1 MAIYHFSNQIIS
13 RKKQQSTIAAAAYRS
28 GERLIDERTNEEKF
42 YKRKVK
48 PITHILAPSHA
59 PEWVYDRQQLWNE
72 VEKKEKQWNAQL
84 AREINVALPKELS
97 HAEQEQLAIEFCTEI
112 FVTDGMVADLSV
124 HRDDEENPHFH
135 VMLTIRPFN
144 EDGSW
149 GNKQMKVKELIDGKL
164 QVKALHITDWNTKE
178 KLIYWREQW
187 AHYANRF
194 LEKNGFS
201 ERITHLSNK
210 GRGIETL
217 PTIHE
222 GFVARQMQSEGKE
235 SDRIKMNTN
244 RKEYNKTVIELA
256 EAKKEKQI
264 KERTDKYVRRFTPLE
279 KKQLLESAKLLRM
292 FVNYENINTR
302 RLQLGKWQSR
312 LEFHQDSIDKYK
324 KISRI
329 EKETELLNQTKE
341 ILKIEA
347 NRFLDKYY
355 PDLTKEELSTDQKI
369 EVVETTVSQNKLL
382 STNDIKKVLSEFE
395 KKHIEKDLHVLLNN
409 RPKFVLSFQQEIQN
423 AENQFEHLRVKN
435 GINFADPSTVKNV
448 TDKELNQMQFL
459 LKQKDIM
466 NKSLNLIDQLYDHQ
480 LKEMY
485 PNWDGRNYL
494 TVEQKEFF
502 VMAKEYYGKNIIP
515 EDFSNPPRKYSKE
528 EQKEIIFA
536 LYCINC
542 NNMDSKNKDQYN
554 DLLRHK
560 FPEFQIDNQSYKQMF
575 YHECMRYADEIGPDK
590 LNQLYNAYN
599 IQSVGD
605 VEEFH
610 LGANNSF
617 TPHSYHDS
625 GFVLSNGS
633 DFLSILESAIR
644 EADRKWREDEFEQ
657 QYKNKK
663 KKRRNGMER

>member
-13 RKKQQSTIAAAAYRS
+13 RKKQQNTIAAAAYRS
-28 GERLIDERTNEEKF
+28 GERLIDDRTNEEKF

-112 FVTDGMVADLSV
+112 FVNDGMVADLSI

-149 GNKQMKVKELIDGKL
+149 GNKQMKVKEIVDGKI

-178 KLIYWREQW
+178 KLMYWREQW

-210 GRGIETL
+210 DRGIEIL

-222 GFVARQMQSEGKE
+222 GFVARQLQSEGKE
-235 SDRIKMNTN
+235 SDRIKMNIN
-244 RKEYNKTVIELA
+244 RKEYNQTVIELA

-279 KKQLLESAKLLRM
+279 KKQLRESAKLLRM

-324 KISRI
+324 KISRF
-329 EKETELLNQTKE
+329 EKETELLNQTEE
-341 ILKIEA
+341 ILKIET

-355 PDLTKEELSTDQKI
+355 PNLNKEELSTDQKI

-382 STNDIKKVLSEFE
+382 SIKDIERVFHELEIKQ
-395 KKHIEKDLHVLLNN
+395 IERDLHVLLNN
-409 RPKFVLSFQQEIQN
+409 RQQFVLSLQQELQN
-423 AENQFEHLRVKN
+423 AEKQFEHLRTKN
-435 GINFADPSTVKNV
+435 GINFADPSTIKNAS
-448 TDKELNQMQFL
+448 DKDLNQMQFL
-459 LKQKDIM
+459 LKQKENM
-466 NKSLNLIDQLYDHQ
+466 NKSLDLMDQLYDHQ
-480 LKEMY
+480 LQGMY
-485 PNWDGRNYL
+485 LNWDGRNYL
-494 TVEQKEFF
+494 TIEQKEFF
-502 VMAKEYYGKNIIP
+502 LMAEEFYGKPILP
-515 EDFSNPPRKYSKE
+515 TDFSNPPRKYSKQ
-528 EQKEIIFA
+528 EQKEIIFS
-536 LYCINC
+536 LYCIKNVKT
-542 NNMDSKNKDQYN
+542 NSSNKDKHY
-554 DLLRHK
+554 DILRYK
-560 FPEFQIDNQSYKQMF
+560 YPDFQIDNQSYMKVF
-575 YHECMRYADEIGPDK
+575 YHECLRYSDEIGPDK
-590 LNQLYNAYN
+590 INQLHSAFNVQTFEN
-599 IQSVGD
+599 
-605 VEEFH
+605 VEESSFK
-610 LGANNSF
+610 APNTF
-617 TPHSYHDS
+617 TPHPNHY
-625 GFVLSNGS
+625 LGS
-633 DFLSILESAIR
+633 ISPDGTDFFSILESAIR

-657 QYKNKK
+657 YHKNKK
-663 KKRRNGMER
+663 KKRQRGLER